1 MSEHDVVIIGAGPAG
16 VAMAVSLRDRGRRPV
31 VIDKADKVGASWR
44 RAYDRLKLNTGRP
57 FSHLPN
63 RRYPKGTPM
72 FPHRDDVIA
81 HLERHAHEDGIELR
95 LGTEVHRIDRR
106 ARGWRLQTSAGDID
120 ARQVV
125 IANGNEHTP
134 RIPDWPGT
142 AESTVQMVH
151 SSAYRNPAPYVGK
164 RVLVVGCG
172 SSGMEIAHDL
182 VTGGAA
188 KVWLAVR
195 TPPHILLRS
204 LPGGLPGDLIS
215 LPLYHSPIRMADAVS
230 RAARKANLGDLSAFG
245 LPFPADGVFTS
256 VKRDGKVPAL
266 VDMDVIDA
274 VRDGSIE
281 VVPTVES
288 FDGEKVVLVDG
299 SRLDPHAAVLATGF
313 LPGLEPLVGHL
324 GVLDTR
330 GKPVVIGV
338 KPAAEGLRFLG
349 YLIRPSAIGAV
360 ARRSR
365 RMAKRIDRELSAG

>member
-16 VAMAVSLRDRGRRPV
+16 IAMAVSLRDRGRRPL
-31 VIDKADKVGASWR
+31 VIDRADKVGASWR
-44 RAYDRLKLNTGRP
+44 GRYDRLKLNTGRP

-95 LGTEVHRIDRR
+95 LGTEVYRIDRR
-106 ARGWRLQTSAGDID
+106 AREWRLETSAGDID

-142 AESTVQMVH
+142 DETMVEMLH
-151 SSAYRNPAPYVGK
+151 SSAYRNPAPYSGK
-164 RVLVVGCG
+164 RVLVIGTG

-188 KVWLAVR
+188 QVWLAVR

-215 LPLYHSPIRMADAVS
+215 LPLYHSPIRIADAVS
-230 RAARKANLGDLSAFG
+230 RAARKANLGDLSGFG
-245 LPFPADGVFTS
+245 LPFPADGVFSS
-256 VKRDGKVPAL
+256 VKRCEKVPAL

-274 VRDGSIE
+274 IRDGSIE

-288 FDGEKVVLVDG
+288 FDGDKVVLVDG
-299 SRLDPHAAVLATGF
+299 SRLDPHAAILATGF
-313 LPGLEPLVGHL
+313 VRGLEPLVGHL
-324 GVLDTR
+324 GVLDAN
-330 GKPVVIGV
+330 GKPVVIGET
-338 KPAAEGLRFLG
+338 PAAEGLRFLG
-349 YLIRPSAIGAV
+349 YLVRPSVIGVCAKL
-360 ARRSR
+360 SR